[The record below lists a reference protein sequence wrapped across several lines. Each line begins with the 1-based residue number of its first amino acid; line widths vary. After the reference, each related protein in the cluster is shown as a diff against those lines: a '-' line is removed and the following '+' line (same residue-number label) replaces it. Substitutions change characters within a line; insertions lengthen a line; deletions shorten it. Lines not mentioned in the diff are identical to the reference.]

1 MRDFS
6 EYNIILA
13 SGSPRRKQLMEEMG
27 LRFSVKKTN
36 TDEYFPSF
44 LSPWEAAI
52 YISKKKAEFFEES
65 KLKSND
71 IIITADTVV
80 SLNESV
86 IPKPSNRDEA
96 IQFLKFLSGN
106 MHQVYTAITLKGKE
120 FSKTILSGSK
130 VWFRKMSDSEIEYYV
145 DNFNPYDKA
154 GGYGVQDWI
163 GITCI
168 ERIEGSYNNIVGLP
182 TALLYETLLEIT
194 NKE

>member
-1 MRDFS
+1 MKDFS
-6 EYNIILA
+6 AYNIILA
-13 SGSPRRKQLMEEMG
+13 SGSPRRKQLMQEMG
-27 LRFSVKKTN
+27 LKFSVKKTN

-52 YISKKKAEFFEES
+52 HLSKKKADFFEES
-65 KLKSND
+65 KLKTND

-86 IPKPSNRDEA
+86 IPKPSSRDEA

-106 MHQVYTAITLKGKE
+106 MHQVYTAITLKGKD
-120 FSKTILSGSK
+120 FSRTMLAGTK

-163 GITCI
+163 GNTCI
-168 ERIEGSYNNIVGLP
+168 ERIEGSYNNVVGLP